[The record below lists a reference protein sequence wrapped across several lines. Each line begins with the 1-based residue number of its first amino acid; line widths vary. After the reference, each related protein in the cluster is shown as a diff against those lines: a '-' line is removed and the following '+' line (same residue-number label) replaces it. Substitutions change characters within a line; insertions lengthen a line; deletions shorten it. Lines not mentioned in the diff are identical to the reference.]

1 MQRTRERAKPN
12 WFLWLICGNQ
22 NLELVR
28 QKDLDWPQ
36 TPNPP
41 WWGAFLS
48 QEVAFFGAES
58 LLFPLLL
65 GFFLQWASISFP
77 STRPVLVQTM
87 VETRPYLL
95 IIQTFEDQLKTEVWA
110 PPVGSRRHTLPKDV
124 NDQSMLCIRHPH
136 IPNLIAGYIPIY
148 PQTQIYWALPTSPN
162 FQWWTYSM
170 VKQTKQLVFL
180 GKKHLVGG
188 FKTSPKPWSLGD
200 HHPTSSALG
209 AAATSCHWLDVKYPE
224 IGLNMMKYN
233 KRNDV

>member
-1 MQRTRERAKPN
+1 
-12 WFLWLICGNQ
+12 
-22 NLELVR
+22 
-28 QKDLDWPQ
+28 
-36 TPNPP
+36 
-41 WWGAFLS
+41 
-48 QEVAFFGAES
+48 
-58 LLFPLLL
+58 
-65 GFFLQWASISFP
+65 
-77 STRPVLVQTM
+77 M

-124 NDQSMLCIRHPH
+124 NDQSMLCIRHPR

-188 FKTSPKPWSLGD
+188 FKTSPKP
-200 HHPTSSALG
+200 
-209 AAATSCHWLDVKYPE
+209 
-224 IGLNMMKYN
+224 
-233 KRNDV
+233 